1 MLSLVIVV
9 FHFDLQLII
18 VSVDLVMM
26 VLGIGVN
33 AVLEMRGL
41 QSALDGGSRFIQI
54 IKRGKR
60 RKYASVTI

>member
-9 FHFDLQLII
+9 FNFDLQLII

-26 VLGIGVN
+26 VLGVGVN

-54 IKRGKR
+54 LKRGKR